1 MSASQSVSV
10 PQSDSRATWFGRV
23 LIVLAVVLW
32 STSGFFS
39 KAPIFENWPI
49 ESRGNLLVFWRA
61 ITASI
66 VLVFLVRKISWTW
79 RLVPATFC
87 FAAMNWAFLGAM
99 VSGEAT
105 LAIWLQYTA
114 PVWVFLGSWYWFR
127 EKPTRGDWM
136 LLVLS
141 VLGVGLIIFSQA
153 SGDGARGLVLGL
165 LAGVFFSGVVLS
177 LKWLKDLDSAWIIF
191 LFHFA
196 TGIAFLPS
204 LLQSQIYPSGNQWS
218 YLFGFGVLQLG
229 IPYVLFARGVRSV
242 SSQEASGLTLLEPVL
257 VPVWVFIAWSH
268 RDDYEAPEVTTLIGA
283 GLILAGLAMRYS
295 QRKTPTIENES

>member
-10 PQSDSRATWFGRV
+10 SQTDSRATWIGRT
-23 LIVLAVVLW
+23 LILLAVVLW

-61 ITASI
+61 ITASM
-66 VLVFLVRKISWTW
+66 VLVFLVRKVSWTW
-79 RLVPATFC
+79 RLVPGIFC

-99 VSGEAT
+99 VSGEAA

-127 EKPTRGDWM
+127 ETPTRGDWA
-136 LLVLS
+136 LLALS
-141 VLGVGLIIFSQA
+141 VMGVGLIIFSQI
-153 SGDGARGLVLGL
+153 SGEGSRGLVLGL
-165 LAGVFFSGVVLS
+165 LAGVFFGGVVLS

-191 LFHFA
+191 LFHFV
-196 TGIAFLPS
+196 TGVAFLPS
-204 LLQSQIYPSGNQWS
+204 LLQSQIYPSGNQWF

-242 SSQEASGLTLLEPVL
+242 SSHEASGLSLLEPVL

-268 RDDYEAPEVTTLIGA
+268 RDDYQAPELTTLIGA

-295 QRKTPTIENES
+295 QRTTPAVEDE